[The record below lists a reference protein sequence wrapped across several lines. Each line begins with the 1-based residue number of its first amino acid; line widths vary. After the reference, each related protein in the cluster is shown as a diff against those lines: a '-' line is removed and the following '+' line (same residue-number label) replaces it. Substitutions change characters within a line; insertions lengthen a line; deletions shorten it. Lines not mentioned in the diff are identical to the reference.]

1 MAGGTKSYLLW
12 MDDEGAVRR
21 DVVSFHPKYALSAKD
36 ALQKVK
42 DGEFA
47 HLSPADLQAF
57 EKELGQATKTRA
69 DVT

>member
-21 DVVSFHPKYALSAKD
+21 DVVSFHPKFALKPKAALAK
-36 ALQKVK
+36 VR
-42 DGEFA
+42 DGEFC
-47 HLSPADLQAF
+47 HLAPGDLQAF
-57 EKELGQATKTRA
+57 ERELGAATKVRG